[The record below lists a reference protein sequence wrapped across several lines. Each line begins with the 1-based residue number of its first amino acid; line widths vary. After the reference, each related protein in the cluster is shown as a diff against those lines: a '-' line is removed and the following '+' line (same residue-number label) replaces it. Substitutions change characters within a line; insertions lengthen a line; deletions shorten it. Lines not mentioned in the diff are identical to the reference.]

1 MGAPERCWT
10 AMLTSTPIS
19 TMTQSAACHPSRST
33 DFCTARRR
41 PRSASSARLWATASS
56 QVVWRAFMTSP
67 GSVVTLP
74 DTHRTVCDQREPIP
88 PTCVEWIKRG
98 ASLRPRP
105 CMQSRHPQDPSPEQL
120 AALPVHMR
128 RWYHVADFVNRYL
141 KFLSAAWI
149 HTTMRFVLWC
159 TAGNRMKVHGAEHVA
174 DLDKKSRVLMVAN
187 HRSFFDFYVVAFANV
202 RHTRLAQ
209 RAFFPVRA
217 KFFYEGFVG
226 TFINWWMTILAM
238 FPPIVRDSSGR
249 AWNRYAL
256 RRLQDE
262 LTIPGTWVGIHPEG
276 RRNKEA
282 GPYSFLKPHAGT
294 GRIALSVGDIRVVPL
309 YVVGISN
316 NIVQEGV
323 FNWRRPEER
332 RIDVFFGPPVD
343 LSELRSGID
352 ANSEPSQEES
362 LAAAEL
368 CMDAIYDLAEQHRS
382 LYNPDHPA
390 VVPPWR
396 AAADAS
402 DES

>member
-1 MGAPERCWT
+1 
-10 AMLTSTPIS
+10 
-19 TMTQSAACHPSRST
+19 
-33 DFCTARRR
+33 
-41 PRSASSARLWATASS
+41 
-56 QVVWRAFMTSP
+56 
-67 GSVVTLP
+67 
-74 DTHRTVCDQREPIP
+74 
-88 PTCVEWIKRG
+88 
-98 ASLRPRP
+98 
-105 CMQSRHPQDPSPEQL
+105 MQSRHPLDPTPEQL
-120 AALPVHMR
+120 EALPPHMR

-149 HTTMRFVLWC
+149 HTTMRAVLWC

-174 DLDKKSRVLMVAN
+174 DLDKQSRVLMVAN

-217 KFFYEGFVG
+217 KFFYEGPLG

-238 FPPIVRDSSGR
+238 FPPIVRDTSGR

-276 RRNKEA
+276 RRNKDA

-316 NIVQEGV
+316 NILREAM
-323 FNWRRPEER
+323 FNWRRPHEH
-332 RIDVFFGPPVD
+332 RIDVYFGAPVD
-343 LSELRSGID
+343 LSDLRARVEPD
-352 ANSEPSQEES
+352 ADPTQADSV
-362 LAAAEL
+362 AAAER
-368 CMDAIYDLAEQHRS
+368 CMDAIHDLAELHRQA
-382 LYNPDHPA
+382 YNPDQPR

-396 AAADAS
+396 EGDDSTHGEA
-402 DES
+402 